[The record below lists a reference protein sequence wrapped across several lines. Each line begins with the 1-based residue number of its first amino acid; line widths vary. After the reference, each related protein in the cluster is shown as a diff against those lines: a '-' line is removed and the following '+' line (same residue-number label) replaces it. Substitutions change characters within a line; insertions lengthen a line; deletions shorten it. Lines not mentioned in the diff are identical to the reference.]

1 VRSDNLFSKRGS
13 AVIDAPEEMY
23 APERDTPAPRR
34 RSQRAPA
41 DSRPEK
47 QQRDFG
53 QDHAASSPNSQ
64 SGSDDEGFYPS
75 RRSTGGVRLRLRGD
89 LLRVPRT
96 LWGRILGGVL
106 LLGLLGGTAAAVL
119 LVHSFFLHDER
130 FVLASTSSIQI
141 VGNTHVTRAQLLDI
155 FGQDLERNIFN
166 ISLAARRRELEQL
179 PWVQHASVMRL
190 LPDHLR
196 IAITERTPVAFVRQG
211 TQIGLVDA
219 AGVLLD
225 IPANAPGDP
234 TYSFPVLTGINSA
247 DPLST
252 RAARMKIY
260 TRFTT
265 ELDSTGQQISA
276 KLSEVDLS
284 DPEDVKALIPEG
296 WADILVHFGD
306 SDFLTRYQKFQQL
319 LPEWRT
325 QYPKLASVDMRY
337 DRQVVLEM
345 QPGAVPATPGDPN
358 PATPAATAKSADKP
372 STTAPAKKLPAKPK
386 SGTKPLK
393 KAHPASLKPTA
404 GWRPGTASPHT
415 GAAPANA
422 SAANTSAITP
432 ATTVK
437 PGAPHPALQAVHP

>member
-1 VRSDNLFSKRGS
+1 M
-13 AVIDAPEEMY
+13 IDAPEEMY
-23 APERDTPAPRR
+23 APERDTPPPRR
-34 RSQRAPA
+34 RSQRAQA

-53 QDHAASSPNSQ
+53 QEFEQDHAASSSNSPFA
-64 SGSDDEGFYPS
+64 SPSNSDDEDFYPS
-75 RRSTGGVRLRLRGD
+75 RRSAGGVRLRLRGN
-89 LLRVPRT
+89 LLRIPRT

-106 LLGLLGGTAAAVL
+106 LLALLGGIAASYL
-119 LVHSFFLHDER
+119 LARSFFLHDER
-130 FVLASTSSIQI
+130 FVLASSSSIQI

-179 PWVQHASVMRL
+179 PWVEHASVMRL

-234 TYSFPVLTGINSA
+234 TYSFPVLTGVNAS

-260 TRFTT
+260 TRFTS

-276 KLSEVDLS
+276 KLSEIDLS

-306 SDFLTRYQKFQQL
+306 SEFLSRYQKFQQL

-325 QYPKLASVDMRY
+325 QYPKLGSVDMRY

-345 QPGAVPATPGDPN
+345 QPGAAASAPGDTN
-358 PATPAATAKSADKP
+358 AGTPAAPAESAAKP
-372 STTAPAKKLPAKPK
+372 STTASAKKLPAKPK

-393 KAHPASLKPTA
+393 KAHPASIKPTA
-404 GWRPGTASPHT
+404 GWRPGTAPPHPN
-415 GAAPANA
+415 AAVANA
-422 SAANTSAITP
+422 SPTTP

-437 PGAPHPALQAVHP
+437 PGAPHPALQAGHP